1 MSSLENVHIALKKA
15 VLSLW
20 YVLDHVKKA
29 ISIVVLQRMFATV
42 KVVSREM
49 KMEIVLKS
57 VNQHAM
63 ERTSFGPSVAVR
75 AMSNFVHAKD
85 F

>member
-1 MSSLENVHIALKKA
+1 M
-15 VLSLW
+15 
-20 YVLDHVKKA
+20 LDHVKKA

-49 KMEIVLKS
+49 KKEIVLKS
-57 VNQHAM
+57 ANPHAM
-63 ERTSFGPSVAVR
+63 GRTSFGLNVAIRV
-75 AMSNFVHAKD
+75 MSNFVHAKD